1 MSEYQYYEFRA
12 IDRPLNEAEL
22 KRVRALSTRAEIT
35 PVSFINEYHW
45 GDFKGNPTKMMWDY
59 YDAFLYLANWG
70 TRRLMFRLPA
80 DLIDR
85 AALEAYC
92 TSDAVSLEVKG
103 KHALLEFT
111 SDEEE
116 GEGWVDSG
124 EGLLEEMLPLREA
137 IIDGD
142 LRALYL
148 GWLAGVNE
156 RAGSDPDPDAD
167 EYADEEPDDDD
178 SPEPPVPRGLLKR
191 TPALNA
197 LVKFLRVPDD
207 LLAVAA
213 EASPEAPADADSTG
227 ESLGARVALL
237 PESERNALLAD
248 LAGGEAADVR
258 RRLLRRLREVANSPG
273 PLAAAVRTGRT
284 AGALV
289 AAARQKTQH
298 RLREAA
304 ERAARKRARLEA
316 EAAAKREKYLDEL
329 AAREEAAWSIV
340 ESKVE
345 SKQQSEY
352 DDAVKLLKD
361 LRDVSVR
368 GGALRSFESR
378 VRTLHA
384 RHLKKST
391 FVKRLQK
398 AGMLKWGGAG

>member
-35 PVSFINEYHW
+35 PVSFVNEYHW
-45 GDFKGNPTKMMWDY
+45 GDFRGNPTKLMWDY

-103 KHALLEFT
+103 KHALVEFI
-111 SDEEE
+111 SEDEE
-116 GEGWVDSG
+116 GGGWVDTG
-124 EGLLEEMLPLREA
+124 EGLLERMLPLREA

-142 LRALYL
+142 LRALYV
-148 GWLAGVNE
+148 GWLAGLNE
-156 RAGSDPDPDAD
+156 GADLDPDA
-167 EYADEEPDDDD
+167 EPDEDD

-191 TPALNA
+191 TAALDA

-207 LLAVAA
+207 LMAVAA
-213 EASPEAPADADSTG
+213 EASPDAPADADPA
-227 ESLGARVALL
+227 ESLGTRVASL
-237 PESERNALLAD
+237 PEAERNALLAD
-248 LAGGEAADVR
+248 LAAGDAADVR
-258 RRLLRRLREVANSPG
+258 RRLMRRLRELAKPPG
-273 PLAAAVRTGRT
+273 PLAAAARTDRT
-284 AGALV
+284 AGALL
-289 AAARQKTQH
+289 AAARQNTER

-304 ERAARKRARLEA
+304 ERTARKRARLEA
-316 EAAAKREKYLDEL
+316 EAAVKREKYLDEL
-329 AAREEAAWSIV
+329 AAREDAAWSIV

-345 SKQQSEY
+345 SRLQSEY

-361 LRDVSVR
+361 LRDLSVR

-391 FVKRLQK
+391 FVERLQK